1 MGPDGILS
9 GSRVE
14 IVANSSTSG
23 TAVVD
28 EIVAAGAE
36 RRVRMVDC
44 PISGGPE
51 AARKAALSV
60 MISGTPADIER
71 LRPPLDTFAGK
82 ITAAGEK
89 TIGRSSCRER
99 ECPSV

>member
-44 PISGGPE
+44 PISGGPD

-60 MISGTPADIER
+60 MLSGPPADTEQ
-71 LRPPLDTFAGK
+71 LRPLLDTFAAPKSGMKGK
-82 ITAAGEK
+82 SVRGREY
-89 TIGRSSCRER
+89 IGGHRN
-99 ECPSV
+99 